1 MNLRIS
7 VYFHQIST
15 RIRRDIFRMSIIVF
29 IFIRVFIK
37 THDLKFA
44 VELQILKY
52 LCNEK
57 SNSVFMT
64 PFGTS

>member
-44 VELQILKY
+44 VELQILN
-52 LCNEK
+52 CNEK